1 MFRGGTA
8 DCKSVAFSKAGSIPA
23 PPTIFKPNNNMN
35 EQEEIQNLKSELAK
49 LKNLLDNAI
58 KVGNTMS
65 IKTGAYPCAKHYQKE
80 LKDWSDVVIK
90 YNEENQ

>member
-1 MFRGGTA
+1 
-8 DCKSVAFSKAGSIPA
+8 
-23 PPTIFKPNNNMN
+23 MN
-35 EQEEIQNLKSELAK
+35 EQEEIQNLKSEVAK

-80 LKDWSDVVIK
+80 LKDWSDVVVK

>member
-1 MFRGGTA
+1 
-8 DCKSVAFSKAGSIPA
+8 
-23 PPTIFKPNNNMN
+23 MN

-58 KVGNTMS
+58 KVGNAMS
-65 IKTGAYPCAKHYQKE
+65 IKTGTYPCAKHYQKE
-80 LKDWSDVVIK
+80 LKDWADIVIK

>member
-1 MFRGGTA
+1 
-8 DCKSVAFSKAGSIPA
+8 
-23 PPTIFKPNNNMN
+23 MN
-35 EQEEIQNLKSELAK
+35 EQEEIKNLKSEVAK
-49 LKNLLDNAI
+49 LKGLLDNAI

-90 YNEENQ
+90 YNEENK